1 MTVFGKL
8 LLGSMHIKSY
18 DWLRAGPDPSASTT
32 SSSSSDGESMWTM
45 SVSNVPEAQEATA
58 TEEAED
64 DGAYHVSYA
73 GADQADSVAVRLVEL
88 VVDDVFTAPYVRHL
102 RAIPDGRREHAPVH
116 RHGELHDPRRPRAPS
131 SIEEDRDCTYYAD
144 IPYTH
149 HSSK

>member
-1 MTVFGKL
+1 MVIPLHNHPGMTVFGKL

-18 DWLRAGPDPSASTT
+18 DWLRLGPDPSASTT

-73 GADQADSVAVRLVEL
+73 GADQADSVAGGRPRRKTMPNSRLVGPEW
-88 VVDDVFTAPYVRHL
+88 VN
-102 RAIPDGRREHAPVH
+102 
-116 RHGELHDPRRPRAPS
+116 
-131 SIEEDRDCTYYAD
+131 
-144 IPYTH
+144 
-149 HSSK
+149 

>member
-64 DGAYHVSYA
+64 G
-73 GADQADSVAVRLVEL
+73 GADHVLYAEL
-88 VVDDVFTAPYVRHL
+88 IKQTPLRVDDL
-102 RAIPDGRREHAPVH
+102 EGRLSVISN
-116 RHGELHDPRRPRAPS
+116 L
-131 SIEEDRDCTYYAD
+131 CN
-144 IPYTH
+144 
-149 HSSK
+149 